1 MTYKKLDILVHKY
14 STKYLLGVRMYAPKD
29 KFKKL

>member
-1 MTYKKLDILVHKY
+1 MTYKKLDILVH
-14 STKYLLGVRMYAPKD
+14 KYLLGVRMYAPKD